1 VPFLYAGGAALA
13 IVMRTTRRLI
23 LPTKLVATGST
34 NPVNFVKIGPVD
46 VEIIGFTEITE
57 IFLNGKTTAKHK
69 PSSPALSGWANN
81 CSATQYIG

>member
-13 IVMRTTRRLI
+13 IVTRTTRRLI

-46 VEIIGFTEITE
+46 VEIIGLTEITE
-57 IFLNGKTTAKHK
+57 IFLNSKRQQNI
-69 PSSPALSGWANN
+69 SPPRLR
-81 CSATQYIG
+81 